1 MNAAPVCCPDMS
13 DHSTRPAIPVAPIR
27 AAYEAPRVQS
37 LGAWAAITL
46 LQSVPINPGSFLDPQ
61 RSRHF

>member
-1 MNAAPVCCPDMS
+1 MNATPVCWTFMT
-13 DHSTRPAIPVAPIR
+13 DHTPSASTPALPTR

-37 LGAWAAITL
+37 LGPWAAVTL
-46 LQSVPINPGSFLDPQ
+46 LQSVPINPGSLLDPQ